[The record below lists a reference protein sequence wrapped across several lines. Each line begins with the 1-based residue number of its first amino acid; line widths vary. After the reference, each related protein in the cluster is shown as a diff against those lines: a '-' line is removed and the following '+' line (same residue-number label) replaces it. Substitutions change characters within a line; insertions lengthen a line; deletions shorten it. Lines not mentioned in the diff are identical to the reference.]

1 MTCGILSRAAMAKDK
16 NPSGRASATDQRILR
31 KTGEIMAITFSQHV
45 SLEVLWHDH
54 GTPPKFPASAASLS
68 VVLRLQFQRDMTKS
82 AILPKVG
89 FVSLGCPKNLVDSEV
104 MMGILAREGYE
115 LTPRADDAE
124 VLIVNTCSFIESAQK
139 ESVDAILEMTEY
151 KKFGSAKKIIVA
163 GCLVERYRND
173 ILAQIP
179 EVDTVVGTG
188 EVEKILDAVR
198 GTPSESAAH
207 ANPSDFLYHELTP
220 RMLATPRHAAYIK
233 VAEGCDHPCSFCIIP
248 QLRGKFRSRRFESV
262 VREAENLA
270 RAGVSE
276 ITLIGQDTTSYGED
290 LNLRDGLAVLLA
302 RLAQI
307 PELAWVRF
315 LYAYPNRVTQG
326 LLDTLAAHPR
336 LVKYL
341 DMPLQH
347 ASRNVLAS
355 MKRGSNGDA
364 FLKLL
369 ERVRKTIPGVS
380 LRTSFIVGFPGETAA
395 DFHELRDFVRA
406 AEFDWMGVFT
416 YSDVDTAGSFALG
429 KKVDENVKA
438 ERRDELMTLQK
449 KISARKLKTRV
460 GRSEIALLEGVAAES
475 EMLWQARLEGMAP
488 DIDGKVYV
496 NDLMSSGGGVFRED
510 ELPKPGDLVR
520 LEITEAHDYDL
531 VGRVTEIVRRAQAP
545 TISAD
550 ASAMPPSIAVQR
562 IATGAALRILQ

>member
-1 MTCGILSRAAMAKDK
+1 
-16 NPSGRASATDQRILR
+16 
-31 KTGEIMAITFSQHV
+31 
-45 SLEVLWHDH
+45 
-54 GTPPKFPASAASLS
+54 
-68 VVLRLQFQRDMTKS
+68 MTKS
-82 AILPKVG
+82 AVLPKVG

-139 ESVDAILEMTEY
+139 ESVDAILEMAEY

-163 GCLVERYRND
+163 GCLVERFRND
-173 ILAQIP
+173 ILKQIP
-179 EVDTVVGTG
+179 EVDAVVGTG

-198 GTPSESAAH
+198 GTSLENAAH
-207 ANPSDFLYHELTP
+207 AAPSDFLYHELTP

-233 VAEGCDHPCSFCIIP
+233 IAEGCDHPCSFCIIP

-290 LNLRDGLAVLLA
+290 LNLRDGLAVLLS

-326 LLDTLAAHPR
+326 LLDALAAHPR

-395 DFHELRDFVRA
+395 DFRELRDFVRA

-429 KKVDENVKA
+429 KKVDEETKV
-438 ERRDELMTLQK
+438 ERRDELMAMQK
-449 KISARKLKTRV
+449 KISARKLKAHV
-460 GRSEIALLEGVAAES
+460 GRNEIALLEGVAAES

-488 DIDGKVYV
+488 DIDGKIFV
-496 NDLMSSGGGVFRED
+496 NDIMSSGGGVFNEAD
-510 ELPKPGDLVR
+510 LPKPGDLVR

-531 VGRVTEIVRRAQAP
+531 VGRVTEIVRRAQTPNVA
-545 TISAD
+545 AD
-550 ASAMPPSIAVQR
+550 AAAMPPSIAVQR
-562 IATGAALRILQ
+562 ISTGAALRILQ

>member
-1 MTCGILSRAAMAKDK
+1 
-16 NPSGRASATDQRILR
+16 
-31 KTGEIMAITFSQHV
+31 
-45 SLEVLWHDH
+45 
-54 GTPPKFPASAASLS
+54 
-68 VVLRLQFQRDMTKS
+68 
-82 AILPKVG
+82 
-89 FVSLGCPKNLVDSEV
+89 
-104 MMGILAREGYE
+104 MGILAREGYE

-139 ESVDAILEMTEY
+139 ESVDAILEMAEY

-163 GCLVERYRND
+163 GCLVERYRDD

-179 EVDTVVGTG
+179 EVDAVVGTG

-198 GTPSESAAH
+198 GTPSTGGAH
-207 ANPSDFLYHELTP
+207 AAPSDFLYHEFTP

-233 VAEGCDHPCSFCIIP
+233 IAEGCDHPCSFCIIP

-290 LNLRDGLAVLLA
+290 LELRDGLAVLLS

-326 LLDTLAAHPR
+326 LLDALAAHPR

-347 ASRNVLAS
+347 ASREVLAS
-355 MKRGSNGDA
+355 MKRGSNGDT

-369 ERVRKTIPGVS
+369 ERVRRTIPGVS

-395 DFHELRDFVRA
+395 DFRELREFVRA

-429 KKVDENVKA
+429 KKVDEDTKA
-438 ERRDELMTLQK
+438 ERRDELMALQK

-496 NDLMSSGGGVFRED
+496 NDLMSSGGGVFQEED
-510 ELPKPGDLVR
+510 LPRSGDLVR

-531 VGRVTEIVRRAQAP
+531 VGRVTEIVRRAHLPSVPA
-545 TISAD
+545 SA
-550 ASAMPPSIAVQR
+550 AAMPPSIAVQR
-562 IATGAALRILQ
+562 IATGAVLRILQ